1 MYENF
6 SLYIDGKF
14 TAGDSGVTSDV
25 INPAND
31 SVLAK
36 LPHAKKAELDA
47 ALAAADKGF
56 KEWKRVSA
64 YERAKILRKAA
75 DLVRE
80 RTDDIAKVLTQ
91 EQGKILIEARLEV
104 QGAADII
111 DWFAEEGRRAYG
123 RIIPARADGVRN
135 MVIMEPIGPVAGFAP
150 WNFPVTQ
157 AVRKIAAALAAGC
170 SIIIKCPEET
180 PGSPLGLVRC
190 FHDAGV
196 PAGVINLVYGTPA
209 EISEYL
215 IPSPIIRKIS
225 FTGSVPVGKHLNALA
240 ASHMKRATME
250 LGGHAPVLVYDDVD
264 VEHVAKLMVALKY
277 RNAGQVCISPTR
289 FFLQEKI
296 YDKFVAEFTDIAKN
310 LKVGDGMD
318 PTTKMGPLANARR
331 VNAIEQFVQDAQE
344 KGAKVATGGKRI
356 GNQGNFFEPTV
367 LTDVP
372 ENARIMNE
380 EPFGPVAVMLRFKD
394 TRGSPAAGQQAALWP
409 CQLRLHAQRQDGHAD
424 CRCARQRH
432 GHHQPPGP
440 CAPRNAV
447 RWHQG
452 LGLRPRRRHRGPARL
467 HAAEVRELHGV
478 RARVSA

>member
-1 MYENF
+1 MYENLD
-6 SLYIDGKF
+6 LYIDGKF
-14 TAGDSGVTSDV
+14 TKGDSGVTSDV
-25 INPAND
+25 VNPSKD

-47 ALAAADKGF
+47 ALAAADKAF
-56 KEWKRVSA
+56 KSWKRVSA
-64 YERAKILRKAA
+64 FERAKILRKAA
-75 DLVRE
+75 DLVRA
-80 RTDDIAKVLTQ
+80 RADDIAKVLTQ
-91 EQGKILIEARLEV
+91 EQGKVLIEARIEV

-111 DWFAEEGRRAYG
+111 DWFADEGRRAYG

-135 MVIMEPIGPVAGFAP
+135 MVIMEPVGPVAGFAP

-157 AVRKIAAALAAGC
+157 AVRKISAALAAGC

-180 PGSPLGLVRC
+180 PGSPIGLVRC

-215 IPSPIIRKIS
+215 IPSPVIRKIS

-250 LGGHAPVLVYDDVD
+250 LGGHAPVLVFDDVD
-264 VEHVAKLMVALKY
+264 TDQVSKLMAGMKY

-289 FFLQEKI
+289 FFLHEKI
-296 YDKFVAEFTDIAKN
+296 YDRFVSNFTDIAKN
-310 LKVGDGMD
+310 LKVGDGLD
-318 PTTKMGPLANARR
+318 PETKMGPLANPRR
-331 VNAIEQFVQDAQE
+331 ISAIEGFIQDAQE

-372 ENARIMNE
+372 ENARILNE
-380 EPFGPVAVMLRFKD
+380 EPFGPVAVMMRFKD
-394 TRGSPAAGQQAALWP
+394 TDEMLTRANKLPYGLASYAFTHNAKVATQVADVLDHGMVTINHHGLALP
-409 CQLRLHAQRQDGHAD
+409 EVPFGGIKDSGFGYEGGAE
-424 CRCARQRH
+424 
-432 GHHQPPGP
+432 
-440 CAPRNAV
+440 
-447 RWHQG
+447 G
-452 LGLRPRRRHRGPARL
+452 LLVYMTAKF
-467 HAAEVRELHGV
+467 
-478 RARVSA
+478 VSHMG